1 MTVRQLILEL
11 TYYPMN
17 AEITVSCNYS
27 KEQIQER
34 KHKGAIFEIEDVE
47 RFGEQVQIIFNDWR
61 NKGANE

>member
-1 MTVRQLILEL
+1 MTVRQLIQDL

-17 AEITVSCNYS
+17 AEITVCCNYS
-27 KEQIQER
+27 EEQIQEQ
-34 KHKGAIFEIEDVE
+34 KCKGVIFEIEDVE